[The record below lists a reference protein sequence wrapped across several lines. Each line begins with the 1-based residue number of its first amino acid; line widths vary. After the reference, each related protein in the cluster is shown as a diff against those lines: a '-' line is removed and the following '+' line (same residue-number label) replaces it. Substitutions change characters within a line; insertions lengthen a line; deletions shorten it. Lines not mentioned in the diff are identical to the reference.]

1 MATDRPIKTTERL
14 VEEAQGLRLAPVLFA
29 AYPREAATV
38 VLLLVLA
45 GLAEGLGVA
54 SILPLLQTVAGGQS
68 AEATPLDGMVR
79 GLFATFGL
87 APTLGATLV
96 VVVLGMALKAGLTL
110 LAMSQV
116 GLAMARIGHQLR
128 LALLRA
134 LLQAQWSYFTRQ
146 PVGALANAINNE
158 TNGAA
163 AAFFSV
169 AHLVAAALQVAV
181 YMGLALLVSWQVT
194 AAALLAGAVL
204 FVALNRLV
212 STSRTAGKQAVR
224 AYDSL
229 VSRLVDGLAGIK
241 AIKAMGQEDRLGPM
255 LEASNEALY
264 GAQRKLIVSKEA
276 LVALHEPLIVVFM
289 AAGLFASAQWFPVP
303 VDLLIMMA
311 LLFQRTVARLGKLQS
326 AYQQLVAA
334 QGFFAAIRRKIADAE
349 AMAERRAGRPAPA
362 LSRGVELRDVSFAY
376 GDKPVLR
383 DVSLEIPA
391 GCLTALHGP
400 SGSGKTTLV
409 DLVLGL
415 ASPSSG
421 EILIDG
427 DRLAEVDLASWRS
440 QIGYVPQELFLFHD
454 SVLSNVTLGDPGLSR
469 SDAERALGQAEASGF
484 VAALPEGLD
493 TVVGERGSMLSGGQR
508 QRIAI
513 ARALVRRPGLLILD
527 EPTTAL
533 DPATEAEICQM
544 LRRLS
549 GEVTVL
555 AISHQAAVVE
565 VADVVYLMH
574 DGRGEK
580 VERRAAAAAQ

>member
-1 MATDRPIKTTERL
+1 LRPTERL

-54 SILPLLQTVAGGQS
+54 SILPLLQTVAGGS
-68 AEATPLDGMVR
+68 ASDATPLDGMVR
-79 GLFATFGL
+79 SLFAIFGL

-110 LAMSQV
+110 LAMAQV
-116 GLAMARIGHQLR
+116 GLAMARIGHRLR
-128 LALLRA
+128 LTLLRA
-134 LLQAQWSYFTRQ
+134 LLQAKWSYFTRQ

-169 AHLVAAALQVAV
+169 AHLVAAALQVVV

-194 AAALLAGAVL
+194 VAALLAGAIL

-334 QGFFAAIRRKIADAE
+334 QGFFAAIRRKIVDAE
-349 AMAERRAGRPAPA
+349 TMAERRAGRPAPA
-362 LSRGVELRDVSFAY
+362 LRRGVELRDVSFAY

-383 DVSLEIPA
+383 EVSLFVPA
-391 GCLTALHGP
+391 GRLTALHGP
-400 SGSGKTTLV
+400 SGSGKTTLA

-415 ASPSSG
+415 ATPQRG

-427 DRLAEVDLASWRS
+427 APLAEMDLASWRAR
-440 QIGYVPQELFLFHD
+440 IGYVPQELFLFHD
-454 SVLSNVTLGDPGLSR
+454 SVLNNVTLGDPALNR
-469 SDAERALGQAEASGF
+469 ADAERALLEAGAWDF
-484 VAALPEGLD
+484 VQSLGDGLD
-493 TVVGERGSMLSGGQR
+493 AVVGERGSMLSGGQR

-513 ARALVRRPGLLILD
+513 ARALVRKPDLLVLD

-533 DPATEAEICQM
+533 DPATERAICDT
-544 LRRLS
+544 LASLAGRT
-549 GEVTVL
+549 TVL
-555 AISHQAAVVE
+555 AISHQAAIAE
-565 VADVVYLMH
+565 VADCVH
-574 DGRGEK
+574 RFADGRVASSTRGA
-580 VERRAAAAAQ
+580 VEAARQALA